1 MRILGDALRSSN
13 TTPIDS
19 PGRRRTGNRFI
30 DTLPDEAGLAL
41 GRRAE
46 LRVFAEGAT
55 LARRGDPI
63 REVHFPASGAIG
75 QLEEHDDGRSVEI
88 AAVGTEGISGFE
100 VLLGEPH
107 AQFTR
112 VTNVPVAAFAL
123 DAGALSDLRD
133 RFPVLRARVER
144 YAVLAMRL
152 AGISAACERHHL
164 AEARLARWLL
174 QLYEHAG
181 TVEIAVTHERAALM
195 LSLQRAGVTRAYAR
209 VAHSGAIR
217 IERGRVRVLDPAA
230 LLAFACGCHAEA
242 KAAVEAFYRPEDSA
256 AV

>member
-1 MRILGDALRSSN
+1 MRILGDDLHSSN
-13 TTPIDS
+13 TTPEG

-30 DTLPDEAGLAL
+30 DALPDEVGLAL

-46 LRVFAEGAT
+46 LRVFSEGTT
-55 LARRGDPI
+55 LARRGDLI

-75 QLEEHDDGRSVEI
+75 QLEEHDDGRVVEI
-88 AAVGTEGISGFE
+88 AAVGSEGISGFE

-123 DAGALSDLRD
+123 DAGALAALRD
-133 RFPVLRARVER
+133 RFPVLRARIER

-181 TVEIAVTHERAALM
+181 TVDIAVTHERAALM

-209 VAHSGAIR
+209 IAGSGAIR
-217 IERGRVRVLDPAA
+217 VERGRVRVLDPVA
-230 LLAFACGCHAEA
+230 LRAFACGCNAEA
-242 KAAVEAFYRPEDSA
+242 KAVVDAFYRA
-256 AV
+256 N